1 MEENISNKDN
11 HDRIELRS
19 EKVRNII
26 GAVPPALVRWGI
38 AIITLILL
46 LLVAAVCLL
55 PYPYG
60 GGKTILQYLISQ

>member
-26 GAVPPALVRWGI
+26 GAVH
-38 AIITLILL
+38 
-46 LLVAAVCLL
+46 L
-55 PYPYG
+55 PWCVGVLP
-60 GGKTILQYLISQ
+60 